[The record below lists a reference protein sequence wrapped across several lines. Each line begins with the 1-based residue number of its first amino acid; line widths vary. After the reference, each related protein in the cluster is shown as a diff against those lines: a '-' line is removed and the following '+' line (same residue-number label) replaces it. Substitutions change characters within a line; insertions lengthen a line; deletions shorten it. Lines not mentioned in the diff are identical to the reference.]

1 MIDGQ
6 TVINIPNRHPRVF
19 DNLNLFAGSGFAP
32 SAVGTI
38 TNFTI
43 TSEECFLKKDVFE
56 SSTTI
61 WDSPAGYIFED
72 SAPAQVYYKLFDQRT
87 TISNANATCESD
99 RGQTKF
105 PIFLPGPINDD
116 ENNQLRQIM
125 EGNNLKNTWLGIQ
138 RSTENITNWIYHRN
152 LQIKHEYFNWGLWE
166 EGPSM
171 GTQKEPDNFGG
182 GENYVMVGIPDSTTN
197 SGGTELFWY
206 DVPFD
211 MELPFICLSIVR
223 GQYSSDFS
231 PRLSEF

>member
-19 DNLNLFAGSGFAP
+19 ENLNVFAGITT
-32 SAVGTI
+32 SAVGTM

-43 TSEECFLKKDVFE
+43 TSDECFLKKDVFE
-56 SSTTI
+56 SSTTY
-61 WDSPAGYIFED
+61 WDSPAGYVFED
-72 SAPAQVYYKLFDQRT
+72 SAPAQVYYKFFDQRM

-125 EGNNLKNTWLGIQ
+125 EAYNLKNIWLGIQ
-138 RSTENITNWIYHRN
+138 RSTKNTTAWIHNSN
-152 LQIKHEYFNWGLWE
+152 LQKDHEYFNWALWDN
-166 EGPSM
+166 GPSV
-171 GTQKEPDNFGG
+171 GTAKEPNNVDGIEDFL
-182 GENYVMVGIPDSTTN
+182 MVDIPDSTTN
-197 SGGTELFWY
+197 SGSKELFWN
-206 DVPFD
+206 DIHPAF
-211 MELPFICLSIVR
+211 ENPFICHAIVR

>member
-19 DNLNLFAGSGFAP
+19 KNLNLFAGSGFAP

-56 SSTTI
+56 SSTI
-61 WDSPAGYIFED
+61 FWDSPAGYIFED
-72 SAPAQVYYKLFDQRT
+72 SAPAQVYYKIVHQALPNIDAIT
-87 TISNANATCESD
+87 TCESD
-99 RGQTKF
+99 GVY
-105 PIFLPGPINDD
+105 LPGPINVA
-116 ENNQLRQIM
+116 ENNQLRHIM

-171 GTQKEPDNFGG
+171 GTPKEPDNFGG